1 MVTEKVIEDVLSKK
15 RPTVK
20 ELRECL
26 IDIHSE
32 LQKKE
37 EVIEELKKSN
47 KVYIDSDSSL
57 RTRIFNMN
65 SEITLLRNRNCTLA
79 DKLSAINS
87 TKNIVI
93 RTLILVWA
101 ILASIISIIVVI

>member
-1 MVTEKVIEDVLSKK
+1 MFLVKNAILL
-15 RPTVK
+15 K

-26 IDIHSE
+26 YLIFI
-32 LQKKE
+32 LNYKKKE

-47 KVYIDSDSSL
+47 KVYIDSNSSL

-65 SEITLLRNRNCTLA
+65 SEIILLRKSNYALA

-93 RTLILVWA
+93 RTLILIWA